1 MRTAS
6 FGNRDRRN
14 HMSERIQLNG
24 LNNTRDLG
32 GMTGAE
38 GRKVRRGRLIRS
50 GHLFYADEAD
60 RAKLTDLVGVVVDF
74 RTDREVK
81 EKPDP
86 VLPGVEAVHLPILT
100 EQTVGISR
108 EEESDRHAGIRMM
121 KEPETARAHM
131 CNMYRMI
138 GSSEFC
144 ASQYARFVKLLLEE
158 REKAVLWHC
167 TAGKDRAG
175 FGSVIVEELL
185 GVSREDIYEDYLMT
199 NVHLKEEIDNLLGE
213 LQKMMNLSDPASET
227 AMRVLFGAEKEYLD
241 TLYQAIDDTFGG
253 METYLRVVLQV
264 SDEDRD
270 RLRSMYLE

>member
-1 MRTAS
+1 MYT
-6 FGNRDRRN
+6 
-14 HMSERIQLNG
+14 H
-24 LNNTRDLG
+24 
-32 GMTGAE
+32 
-38 GRKVRRGRLIRS
+38 
-50 GHLFYADEAD
+50 
-60 RAKLTDLVGVVVDF
+60 
-74 RTDREVK
+74 K
-81 EKPDP
+81 ESAT
-86 VLPGVEAVHLPILT
+86 VE
-100 EQTVGISR
+100 
-108 EEESDRHAGIRMM
+108 
-121 KEPETARAHM
+121 
-131 CNMYRMI
+131 
-138 GSSEFC
+138 
-144 ASQYARFVKLLLEE
+144 
-158 REKAVLWHC
+158 HC

-253 METYLRVVLQV
+253 METYLRDVLQV

>member
-1 MRTAS
+1 MS
-6 FGNRDRRN
+6 FKSNR
-14 HMSERIQLNG
+14 S
-24 LNNTRDLG
+24 
-32 GMTGAE
+32 
-38 GRKVRRGRLIRS
+38 GRLPDFNHGFRPHPAAWSACLRTLYRIPPYLS
-50 GHLFYADEAD
+50 FPGTSPLPDEAD
-60 RAKLTDLVGVVVDF
+60 REKLSNLVGVIVDF

-86 VLPGVEAVHLPILT
+86 MLPGVEAVHLPILT
-100 EQTVGISR
+100 EQAVGISR
-108 EEESDRHAGIRMM
+108 EKEAERHAGIKMM
-121 KEPETARAHM
+121 REPETARAHM

-144 ASQYARFVKLLLEE
+144 ASQYARFVKLLLED

-185 GVSREDIYEDYLMT
+185 GVSRDDIYEDYLMT
-199 NVHLKEEIDNLLGE
+199 NACLKEEVDSLLGE

-253 METYLRVVLQV
+253 MDRYLRDVLQV
-264 SDEDRD
+264 SDADKEH
-270 RLRSMYLE
+270 LRCMYLE

>member
-1 MRTAS
+1 
-6 FGNRDRRN
+6 
-14 HMSERIQLNG
+14 MSQKIQLYG

-32 GMTGAE
+32 GMTGDG
-38 GRKVRRGRLIRS
+38 GRKIRSGRLIRS

-60 RAKLTDLVGVVVDF
+60 RTTLSNMVGVVVDF

-100 EQTVGISR
+100 EQAVGISR
-108 EEESDRHAGIRMM
+108 EEESDRHAGIKMM
-121 KEPETARAHM
+121 REPETARAHM

-144 ASQYARFVKLLLEE
+144 ASQYARFVRLLLEE

-253 METYLRVVLQV
+253 MDRYLRDVLQV
-264 SDEDRD
+264 SDADKEH
-270 RLRSMYLE
+270 LRSMYLE

>member
-1 MRTAS
+1 
-6 FGNRDRRN
+6 
-14 HMSERIQLNG
+14 MSERIQLNG

-253 METYLRVVLQV
+253 METYLRDVLQV